1 VSGPLQ
7 QSVVVQKY
15 GGSSVADLDK
25 IKAVAARIVA
35 TRDAGH
41 QVVAVVSAMGNTT
54 NELLGLA
61 RQLSPAPGRREL
73 DMLISVGE
81 RISMALVSMAVN
93 DLGAPAV
100 SFTGSQSG
108 IITDES
114 HSAAQIVA
122 VRPQRIQD
130 ALQAGNVVIVA
141 GFQGV
146 SRDKEV
152 TTLGRGGTDLSAVA
166 LAAALKAEWC
176 EICSDVDGIYTAD
189 PRQVSAAKRMDTLSV
204 DEVLAMARQGAKVL
218 QADAVALA
226 KRLGIELLATRTSGG
241 DGGTR
246 IQVPPLPPR
255 VSGITIDEQLEVFAS
270 QDTTALFQELVQAG
284 APIRSVSPGLI
295 TVDLRNW
302 HDRAAFVPTSGH
314 SQGPTC
320 QVSAAM
326 CHVQV
331 DGVLTLEAL
340 NALRIA
346 GIRLLSWQA
355 SGESMV
361 FRVPADQAQAAAEAL
376 HTALIGDSLQ
386 GG

>member
-1 VSGPLQ
+1 MSLPIQ
-7 QSVVVQKY
+7 TSVVVQKY

-81 RISMALVSMAVN
+81 RISMALLSMAVN
-93 DLGAPAV
+93 DLGAPAM

-114 HSAAQIVA
+114 HSAARIVA
-122 VRPQRIQD
+122 VRPQRILA
-130 ALQAGNVVIVA
+130 ALEAGNVVIVA

-166 LAAALKAEWC
+166 LAAALNAEWC

-189 PRQVSAAKRMDTLSV
+189 PRVVSAAVRLDTLSV

-226 KRLGIELLATRTSGG
+226 KRLGIELLATKTDGG
-241 DGGTR
+241 EGGTR

-255 VSGITIDEQLEVFAS
+255 VSGVTIDDQLEVFAA
-270 QDTTALFQELVQAG
+270 QDTTALFEELVKAG
-284 APIRSVSPGLI
+284 APVRSVSPGWI

-302 HDRAAFVPTSGH
+302 HDRAAFVPTMGH
-314 SQGPTC
+314 SQGPAC

-326 CHVQV
+326 CLVLV
-331 DGVLTLEAL
+331 DGDLTLRAL
-340 NALRIA
+340 DALREA
-346 GIRLLSWQA
+346 GVSVLSWQA
-355 SGESMV
+355 GGESLV
-361 FRVPADQAQAAAEAL
+361 FRVPPDQAQAAAEAL
-376 HTALIGDSLQ
+376 HAALIGDSLQ

>member
-1 VSGPLQ
+1 MST
-7 QSVVVQKY
+7 VVVQKY
-15 GGSSVADLDK
+15 GGSSVADLEK

-81 RISMALVSMAVN
+81 RISMALLSMAVN
-93 DLGAPAV
+93 DLGAPAL

-122 VRPQRIQD
+122 VRPQRIRR
-130 ALQAGNVVIVA
+130 ALDAGNVAIVA

-166 LAAALKAEWC
+166 LAAALDAEWC

-189 PRQVSAAKRMDTLSV
+189 PRKVPAAQRMDTLSV

-226 KRLGIELLATRTSGG
+226 KRLGIELLATQTSGG
-241 DGGTR
+241 QGGTR

-255 VSGITIDEQLEVFAS
+255 VSGITIDDQLEVFAA
-270 QDTTALFQELVQAG
+270 QDTSALFEELVQAG
-284 APIRSVSPGLI
+284 APVRSVCPGLV

-302 HDRAAFVPTSGH
+302 HDRAAFVPKAGH

-326 CHVQV
+326 SHVQV
-331 DGVLTLEAL
+331 DGQLALQALEAL
-340 NALRIA
+340 RLA
-346 GIRLLSWQA
+346 GVRVLSWQA
-355 SGESMV
+355 SGEAMV
-361 FRVPADQAQAAAEAL
+361 FRVGADRAQAAAEAL
-376 HTALIGDSLQ
+376 HKALIEDSLQ
-386 GG
+386 PR